1 MPSGFMGI
9 MVNIPDELFLS
20 RDNDPKTIINFMKLL
35 NEVNQNI
42 GKYNVQKE
50 IADKLKAMEGKYK
63 LCEKSLNPELLAQIQ
78 KNIIVDE
85 PPKHTLQYIWDSMLL
100 KAQNGESET
109 KRKTNFLTTVFESL
123 KLSLDDDYSKF
134 HNADN
139 IQKFQRIF

>member
-1 MPSGFMGI
+1 
-9 MVNIPDELFLS
+9 
-20 RDNDPKTIINFMKLL
+20 MKLL

-78 KNIIVDE
+78 KNIMVAE
-85 PPKHTLQYIWDSMLL
+85 PPKHTLQYILDSMLL

-109 KRKTNFLTTVFESL
+109 KRKTNFLTTIFKNL
-123 KLSLDDDYSKF
+123 NLSLSDDYSKF
-134 HNADN
+134 
-139 IQKFQRIF
+139 IMQIIFKKFQRIF